1 MNLHKMYCIMT
12 WKEKCKRLHC
22 VKDDRTMNIYDV
34 SKQAGVSIATVSRV
48 LNGNAKVSEAT
59 RQKVLKV
66 MEEMGYTPNVF
77 ARGLGLNTMQTV
89 GIMCA
94 DSSDSYLATAIYYLE
109 QELRNYDYDVLLCCT
124 GYEWENRKKYMEL
137 LLSKRVDAVILAG
150 SNFVEQTREKNRYIA
165 EAAEK
170 IPVVVLN
177 GYLEADNVY
186 CALCDDADALYRV
199 TKTYLNAGKRDILF
213 LGRSLSYSGVRK
225 RSGFLQAY
233 EEMGL
238 KCRKNQIIIQDGTID
253 EIRDLLIGRAKQG
266 IREEVIVTADDE
278 LAIGAVKYAKS
289 LGIQIPGDLEVV
301 GYNNSKLGLCCEPE
315 LTSVDN
321 KLEYSCMNVVNVLM
335 KVFHHGRVPA
345 RTMISADLAV
355 RGTTSIN
362 FLGGF

>member
-1 MNLHKMYCIMT
+1 
-12 WKEKCKRLHC
+12 
-22 VKDDRTMNIYDV
+22 MNIYDV

-48 LNGNAKVSEAT
+48 LNGNAKVSDAT
-59 RQKVLKV
+59 REKVLKV
-66 MEEMGYTPNVF
+66 MEEMGYTPNAF

-94 DSSDSYLATAIYYLE
+94 DSSDSYLASAIYYLE
-109 QELRNYDYDVLLCCT
+109 QELRNYDYDVILCCT

-150 SNFVEQTREKNRYIA
+150 SNFVEGTREKNQYIA
-165 EAAEK
+165 EAAAK
-170 IPVVVLN
+170 IPVVILN

-186 CALCDDADALYRV
+186 CALCDDTDALYRV
-199 TKTYLNAGKRDILF
+199 TKTYLKAGKRDMLF
-213 LGRSLSYSGVRK
+213 LCRSLSYSGIKK
-225 RSGFLQAY
+225 RSGFIKAF

-238 KCRKNQIIIQDGTID
+238 KCRKNQIIVQDGTID
-253 EIRDLLIGRAKQG
+253 EIRDMLIDRAKQG
-266 IREEVIVTADDE
+266 IREEVILTVDDE
-278 LAIGAVKYAKS
+278 LAIGALKYARA
-289 LGIQIPGDLEVV
+289 LGIRIPEDLEVV

-335 KVFHHGRVPA
+335 KVLEHCKVPA

-355 RGTTSIN
+355 RGTTSVNFEN

>member
-1 MNLHKMYCIMT
+1 M
-12 WKEKCKRLHC
+12 
-22 VKDDRTMNIYDV
+22 
-34 SKQAGVSIATVSRV
+34 
-48 LNGNAKVSEAT
+48 
-59 RQKVLKV
+59 
-66 MEEMGYTPNVF
+66 
-77 ARGLGLNTMQTV
+77 
-89 GIMCA
+89 
-94 DSSDSYLATAIYYLE
+94 
-109 QELRNYDYDVLLCCT
+109 
-124 GYEWENRKKYMEL
+124 
-137 LLSKRVDAVILAG
+137 
-150 SNFVEQTREKNRYIA
+150 
-165 EAAEK
+165 
-170 IPVVVLN
+170 
-177 GYLEADNVY
+177 
-186 CALCDDADALYRV
+186 
-199 TKTYLNAGKRDILF
+199 LF
-213 LGRSLSYSGVRK
+213 RS
-225 RSGFLQAY
+225 
-233 EEMGL
+233 MGL